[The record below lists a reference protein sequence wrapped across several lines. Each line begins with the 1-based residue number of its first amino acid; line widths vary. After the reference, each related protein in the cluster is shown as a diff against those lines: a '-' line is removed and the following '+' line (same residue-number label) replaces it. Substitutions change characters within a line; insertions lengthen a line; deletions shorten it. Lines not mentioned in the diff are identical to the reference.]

1 MNTIT
6 KFILLSILTFL
17 FLTTGVMIGKEVQ
30 AETTNIFSI
39 LIYYVAGVIILL
51 GIITLF
57 LEKRTNSLS
66 EKTNEKTKSFIKNLL
81 IFTTISSIYALATII
96 LLYTTIFYIECHRP
110 LNIHNIF
117 IVGFALIVSIFIKSK
132 WSKFYFILMLA
143 TVVTTFFFPKFRYSI
158 ENLLPQ
164 QTASCRDIC
173 GNYVGEVNDHK
184 PIIYLYPT
192 KTTEVSVK
200 LGNPQNLTHTYPKY
214 ETGWTV
220 TAEPNG
226 NLTDPK
232 TNKHYYALYWEGKN
246 TIEPNFKEGFVVN
259 GKDTTPFLE
268 EKLAQLGL
276 NEREANEFIIYWLP
290 KLESNPYNFIRFQ
303 TLEEQNQNMPLE
315 VTPQPDTM
323 IRVMMEFKNL
333 VTPIIVKEQVLPPTP
348 KRTGFTLVEWG
359 GTDVTDN
366 ILIIFHLIV
375 LKYIYNDH
383 VIF

>member
-1 MNTIT
+1 MNI
-6 KFILLSILTFL
+6 
-17 FLTTGVMIGKEVQ
+17 
-30 AETTNIFSI
+30 
-39 LIYYVAGVIILL
+39 
-51 GIITLF
+51 
-57 LEKRTNSLS
+57 
-66 EKTNEKTKSFIKNLL
+66 EKTKSFIKNLL

-132 WSKFYFILMLA
+132 WKKFYFILMLA

-173 GNYVGEVNDHK
+173 GNYVCDDK

-200 LGNPQNLTHTYPKY
+200 LGSPQNLTHTYPKY

-226 NLTDPK
+226 NLFDK
-232 TNKHYYALYWEGKN
+232 TTNRSYYALYWEGKN
-246 TIEPNFKEGFVVN
+246 TITPNDKEGFVVKR
-259 GKDTTPFLE
+259 KDTVPFLQ
-268 EKLAQLGL
+268 EKLSQLGL
-276 NEREANEFIIYWLP
+276 SDRESNEFIIYWLP
-290 KLESNPYNFIRFQ
+290 KLENSPYNFIRFQ
-303 TLEEQNQNMPLE
+303 TMEEQNQNMPLIIE
-315 VTPQPDTM
+315 PKPDTL

-333 VTPIIVKEQVLPPTP
+333 VTPIVVKEQTLPETP
-348 KRTGFTLVEWG
+348 NRTGFVAVEWG
-359 GTDVTDN
+359 GTDVTQKN
-366 ILIIFHLIV
+366 LQ
-375 LKYIYNDH
+375 
-383 VIF
+383 

>member
-1 MNTIT
+1 MNI
-6 KFILLSILTFL
+6 
-17 FLTTGVMIGKEVQ
+17 
-30 AETTNIFSI
+30 
-39 LIYYVAGVIILL
+39 
-51 GIITLF
+51 
-57 LEKRTNSLS
+57 
-66 EKTNEKTKSFIKNLL
+66 EKTKSFIKTLL

-132 WSKFYFILMLA
+132 WKKFYFILMLA

-158 ENLLPQ
+158 EKLLPQ
-164 QTASCRDIC
+164 QTDSCRDIC
-173 GNYVGEVNDHK
+173 GNYVCEVNDHK

-214 ETGWTV
+214 EEDGWKV
-220 TAEPNG
+220 IAEPNG
-226 NLTDPK
+226 TLVNRK
-232 TNKHYYALYWEGKN
+232 TNRKYYALYWEGKN

-259 GKDTTPFLE
+259 GKDTIPFLE

-359 GTDVTDN
+359 GTDVTDD
-366 ILIIFHLIV
+366 ILR
-375 LKYIYNDH
+375 
-383 VIF
+383 